1 MVNFVSPKV
10 SVTVVDQSFYIPGLQ
25 SSIPLIIIATQD
37 QKILSDGS
45 QALGTFEHG
54 VVRTVTSISQ
64 SVQLYGIPNYL
75 VDATGNPQHGDC
87 RNEYGLDALNKA
99 LQILNQAY
107 VIRANVNLNDT
118 FSSILTLWNSETSES
133 ASTLNSLVKQY
144 IQQYNTANGL
154 VPADN
159 SYKQTVTQAELTTL
173 MSDALAATF
182 DSYSFSSVNFY
193 NDFVQDHTVEYPGFQ
208 DVVYS
213 STSGYIT
220 TADPTGLQNDN
231 TVYGFAMN
239 LISIEGSGSFQIQV
253 QGKNCQ
259 TFGALIA
266 QLQTAI
272 QSASSSNT
280 TVTLVQGR
288 IRITSDL
295 LGSTSSVSI
304 VSDGYT
310 GVNPLFANT
319 HLFASFAT
327 PVSGKG
333 IQSLNMYN
341 NDYTIVNG
349 SFNGL
354 NAMINNWNSG
364 SIISNQFTAQEAQT
378 LLTTA
383 ATDFATTK
391 EFVNDTA
398 LGANDAARRSAI
410 VKQLNAVIN
419 DPNSGLT
426 AENLNYNMVVCP
438 GFPEV
443 TAAMT
448 ALSQSLQE
456 EVFVIGET
464 PFDKPPTGPNSIVEW
479 ASTTNKV
486 SSYDVAYY
494 YPHAL
499 TSNLDGATI
508 LTSAASLALR
518 VFAFNDQ
525 QGEVWFAPAGVK
537 RGVVPEA
544 TSIGY
549 VTGTLGTATTFTVDN
564 IDQGD
569 RDALYADGIQIN
581 PITFIM
587 GNGVLVFGQKTTYG
601 VSSAL
606 NRVNVSRLV
615 KYIKRNLRQ
624 GLFPFL
630 FEPDDDITWADAQ
643 ATVNSFLST
652 LVGRRAL
659 YDFASIID
667 STDNTPDTIDNS
679 EMVVNIAIKPTKAV
693 EFIDCTVTV
702 VNTGANLTGTTS
714 TSPTV

>member
-1 MVNFVSPKV
+1 MVNFVSPQV
-10 SVTVVDQSFYIPGLQ
+10 SVSIVDQSFFIPGLQ
-25 SSIPLIIIATQD
+25 SSVPLIIIATQD
-37 QKILSDGS
+37 QKLLSDGS
-45 QALGTFEHG
+45 QALGTFESG
-54 VVRTVTSISQ
+54 VVRTVTSVAQ
-64 SVQLYGIPNYL
+64 SMQLYGIPNYM
-75 VDATGNPQHGDC
+75 VDANGNPQHGDC

-99 LQILNQAY
+99 LNILNQAY

-118 FSSILTLWNSETSES
+118 TSSILALWNSEATAS
-133 ASTLNSLVKQY
+133 ASTLNSLVTQY

-159 SYKQTVTQAELTTL
+159 NYKQTVTQSELTTL
-173 MSDALAATF
+173 AGDALATTF
-182 DSYSFSSVNFY
+182 AEYSFSSTNFF

-208 DVVYS
+208 DAIYS
-213 STSGYIT
+213 STAGYIT
-220 TADPTGLQNDN
+220 TSDVTGLQND
-231 TVYGFAMN
+231 TTPYGFALN
-239 LISIEGSGSFQIQV
+239 LVSIGGSSSYQIQV

-259 TFGALIA
+259 TFGTLIA
-266 QLQTAI
+266 QLQAVI
-272 QSASSSNT
+272 QAASSSNT
-280 TVTLVQGR
+280 TVTLIQGR

-295 LGSTSSVSI
+295 LGATSSVSI
-304 VSDGYT
+304 ASDGFF

-319 HLFASFAT
+319 NLFSSFDT
-327 PVSGKG
+327 PVVGQG
-333 IQSLNMYN
+333 IKSLNMYN
-341 NDYTIVNG
+341 STYTIIIG

-364 SIISNQFTAQEAQT
+364 SIVSNQFTAQEAQT
-378 LLTTA
+378 LLA
-383 ATDFATTK
+383 SGATDFSQTK
-391 EFVNDTA
+391 EFLNDTA
-398 LGANDAARRSAI
+398 LGANDAARRAAI
-410 VKQLNAVIN
+410 VTQLNAAVN

-426 AENLNYNMVVCP
+426 SESLTYNLVVCP

-443 TAAMT
+443 TAAL
-448 ALSQSLQE
+448 AQLSLSLQE

-464 PFDKPPTGPNSIVEW
+464 PFTMPPTGPNSIVEW
-479 ASTTNKV
+479 ASTPSKV

-508 LTSAASLALR
+508 LTTAASLALR
-518 VFAFNDQ
+518 VYAYNDQ
-525 QGEVWFAPAGVK
+525 QAEVWYAPAGVN
-537 RGVVPEA
+537 RGILPEA
-544 TSIGY
+544 TAIGY
-549 VTGTLGTATTFTVDN
+549 VTGTLGTATTFTENN
-564 IDQGD
+564 IDAGD

-581 PITFIM
+581 PISFIY
-587 GNGVLVFGQKTTYG
+587 GNGILVFGQKTTYG
-601 VSSAL
+601 LSSAL

-615 KYIKRNLRQ
+615 KFIKRNLRQ

-667 STDNTPDTIDNS
+667 STDNTADTIDNS
-679 EMVVNIAIKPTKAV
+679 EMIVNIAIKPTKAV
-693 EFIDCTVTV
+693 EFIDATVTV
-702 VNTGANLTGTTS
+702 VNTGANIGSTTS